1 MAKNVEDCQWRI
13 KMPGQEWAP
22 GIEALGGAGVTQDQ
36 HGTTWKNGRLKE
48 VGFFRLVGAKYV
60 IPVAPRSMSVERL
73 SLGISD
79 T

>member
-1 MAKNVEDCQWRI
+1 MAYQDAWTR
-13 KMPGQEWAP
+13 MGTWDFS
-22 GIEALGGAGVTQDQ
+22 ALGGAGVTQDQ
-36 HGTTWKNGRLKE
+36 NGTTWKNGRLKE
-48 VGFFRLVGAKYV
+48 VGFFRLVGTKYV